1 MNDEKKRDGY
11 IIEGRIAEG
20 AFGTVFKAT
29 RTSDC
34 ERNFYMFWS
43 LFFSLF
49 VLFVTLILEKVV
61 AIKDLF
67 FSSNKKSKQVV
78 EREVAILK

>member
-11 IIEGRIAEG
+11 VIEGRIAEG

-29 RTSDC
+29 RISDC
-34 ERNFYMFWS
+34 EESHIDNFTISFPYFLL
-43 LFFSLF
+43 LFMYSIS
-49 VLFVTLILEKVV
+49 ILEKVV

-67 FSSNKKSKQVV
+67 FSSNKKSK
-78 EREVAILK
+78 